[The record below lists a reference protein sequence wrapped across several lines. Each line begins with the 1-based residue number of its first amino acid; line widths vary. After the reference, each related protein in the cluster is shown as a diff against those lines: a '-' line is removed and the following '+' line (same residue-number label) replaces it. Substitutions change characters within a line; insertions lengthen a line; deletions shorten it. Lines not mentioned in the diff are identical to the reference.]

1 MLKDRGIHSLSLYS
15 HTFDSCVSA
24 SITGFTNAEEENL
37 KTSSFWTDFHAHTAH
52 ISWEYL
58 EVKRL
63 PKALMEDYRAERMGP
78 SLGSLR
84 RCACV
89 PSTFF
94 TAPTR
99 TRPWYSE
106 AQFSSHNQKTKCCQ
120 RHPGRPSQE
129 KVGLNEHGKA
139 SRQQSVVADVLGM
152 TIRKRK
158 YFFLNASLS
167 FCHVVLWEGRR
178 DCSPSQPSVPPP
190 IGSLLIRSCFLS
202 QWEHHTVLEISVNM
216 LDLKITG
223 VLLGPLGIPWR
234 TPAKER
240 LCSLGARIYK
250 RRLSS

>member
-158 YFFLNASLS
+158 YIFFKCLTFLLSCCVLGGEEGLFSIPAFSTTSNRIIAYQIMLLESMRASHCPWNQCEYARLKNNWS
-167 FCHVVLWEGRR
+167 VAW
-178 DCSPSQPSVPPP
+178 SP
-190 IGSLLIRSCFLS
+190 GYSLKNSCQGKAL
-202 QWEHHTVLEISVNM
+202 
-216 LDLKITG
+216 
-223 VLLGPLGIPWR
+223 LLGGKNL
-234 TPAKER
+234 
-240 LCSLGARIYK
+240 
-250 RRLSS
+250 